1 MQLFLE
7 DGSYILM
14 NEGMDISIPLRA
26 ASDNP
31 TAWYV
36 SPPRMEPV
44 RANGWVGAVA
54 EGGSVNFRDIYFNPH
69 GHGTHTEC
77 LGHITP
83 EIHSVNGMLK
93 KLFYK
98 TIVVSV
104 TPIQRQH
111 ADGSMDNVITRE
123 ALEPLLSGMRTEA
136 LVIRTLPNESNKC
149 SRQYSETNPVYL
161 DTDTIDLMN
170 ACDVQHVLIDT
181 PSVDR
186 EKDNGELAFHHAFW
200 GVPGNERFDRTIT
213 EMIFVDDMVKD
224 GEYLLNL
231 QTAPFENDATP
242 SRPVLY
248 PIHRNQEEV

>member
-1 MQLFLE
+1 MQLFQE

-14 NEGMDISIPLRA
+14 NEGLDISIPLRSSA
-26 ASDNP
+26 DNP

-36 SPPRMEPV
+36 SAPKFEPV

-54 EGGSVNFRDIYFNPH
+54 EGGSVNFRDVYFNPH

-83 EIHSVNGMLK
+83 EVHSVNGMLK

-98 TIVVSV
+98 TILISV
-104 TPIQRQH
+104 TPEKRVH
-111 ADGSMDNVITRE
+111 ADGDTDQVITRNL
-123 ALEPLLSGMRTEA
+123 LEPILQGTSTEA
-136 LVIRTLPNESNKC
+136 LVIRTLPNSFNKC
-149 SRQYSETNPVYL
+149 SRHYSETNPAYIDL
-161 DTDTIDLMN
+161 DTISLLN
-170 ACDVQHVLIDT
+170 ECGILHLLIDT

-200 GVPGNERFDRTIT
+200 GVPGNERFDRTIS
-213 EMIFVDDMVKD
+213 EMVFISDEIKD
-224 GEYLLNL
+224 GEYLMNL

-242 SRPVLY
+242 SRPVLF